1 MKIAVVMDSFKGSIS
16 SLEAGHAVKK
26 GILKADPDAQVEVL
40 PIADGG
46 EGTMEALVLA
56 KQGRYR
62 TLQVSGPLGETI
74 ICRYGLIDGQ
84 TAVIEMAQ
92 AAGLPLV
99 PVSKRNPMNTT
110 TRGVGEMI
118 ADAIKLGCR
127 NFIIGIGGSA
137 TNDGGVGMLE
147 ALGFKFLD
155 QQGNETPMGAKGLEL
170 LSEIQL
176 QNQLPQLKECRFRV
190 ACDVSNTLCG
200 ENGCSVIYGPQ
211 KGADQ
216 REIAQMDQFLKQ
228 YADLAKNKIPDADET
243 APGSGA
249 AGGMG
254 FAFRTFLNATLEPGI
269 QIVMDELNMEEL
281 FKSSDL
287 IITGEGRLDGQSLM
301 GKVPIGVA
309 NLAKKYHK
317 PVVALA
323 GSVTKEAGNSNTC
336 GIDAFFPI
344 VRECITLEKAM
355 EKETAKD
362 NLALTAEQVIR
373 LWKSAQRDKVLS

>member
-1 MKIAVVMDSFKGSIS
+1 M
-16 SLEAGHAVKK
+16 
-26 GILKADPDAQVEVL
+26 
-40 PIADGG
+40 
-46 EGTMEALVLA
+46 
-56 KQGRYR
+56 
-62 TLQVSGPLGETI
+62 
-74 ICRYGLIDGQ
+74 
-84 TAVIEMAQ
+84 
-92 AAGLPLV
+92 
-99 PVSKRNPMNTT
+99 
-110 TRGVGEMI
+110 
-118 ADAIKLGCR
+118 
-127 NFIIGIGGSA
+127 
-137 TNDGGVGMLE
+137 
-147 ALGFKFLD
+147 
-155 QQGNETPMGAKGLEL
+155 
-170 LSEIQL
+170 
-176 QNQLPQLKECRFRV
+176 
-190 ACDVSNTLCG
+190 

-228 YADLAKNKIPDADET
+228 YADLAKNKISDADET

-281 FKSSDL
+281 FESSDL

-309 NLAKKYHK
+309 NLAKKYYK

-323 GSVTKEAGNSNTC
+323 GSVTKEAGNGNTC

-355 EKETAKD
+355 EKETAKE

-373 LWKSAQRDKVLS
+373 LWKAAQRDEVLS